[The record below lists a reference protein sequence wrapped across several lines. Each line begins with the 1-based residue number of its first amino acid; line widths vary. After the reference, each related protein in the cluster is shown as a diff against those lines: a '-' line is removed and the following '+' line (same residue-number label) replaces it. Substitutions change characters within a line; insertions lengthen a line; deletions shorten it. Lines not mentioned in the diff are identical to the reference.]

1 MVTKKDIK
9 SNRLAIWFS
18 SIIRW
23 ILGLVFVGMAY
34 VFRNDDSAWIVMLF
48 GIVFIVTGFIRPKRC
63 LENEDNCKV

>member
-1 MVTKKDIK
+1 
-9 SNRLAIWFS
+9 
-18 SIIRW
+18 
-23 ILGLVFVGMAY
+23 MAY